1 MAQFF
6 RIHPRNPQPRLIRQ
20 VAEIV
25 RGGGVIVY
33 PTDSLYALGCA
44 IGDKDAMERI
54 RRIRRLEDNHNFT
67 LVSRDLSQVSQ
78 YARIENQ
85 QYRLIRAVTPGPYTF
100 ILPATSEVPRRLQHP
115 KRRTVGL
122 RIPGVPIVQMLLEEL
137 GEPLMSVSLILPD
150 VEHAL
155 TDAGEIR
162 ERLERVVEAVVDGD
176 GSGLEPTTVVEWVE
190 SHPRVTRVGAGDPV
204 PFQ

>member
-33 PTDSLYALGCA
+33 PTDSLFALGCQ
-44 IGDKDAMERI
+44 IGDKEAMERI
-54 RRIRRLEDNHNFT
+54 RRIRRLDDNHNFT

-78 YARIENQ
+78 YAKIENE

-100 ILPATSEVPRRLQHP
+100 VLPATREVPRRLQHP

-137 GEPLMSVSLILPD
+137 GEPLMSVSLILPE

-155 TDAGEIR
+155 TDAEEIR
-162 ERLERVVEAVVDGD
+162 ERLEHVVDAVVDGD
-176 GSGLEPTTVVEWVE
+176 GCGLESTTVVEWVE
-190 SHPRVTRVGAGDPV
+190 SRARVTRIGAGDPA
-204 PFQ
+204 PFY

>member
-1 MAQFF
+1 MAQYFS
-6 RIHPRNPQPRLIRQ
+6 IHPRNPQPRLIRQ

-25 RGGGVIVY
+25 RAGGVIVY

-44 IGDKDAMERI
+44 IGGKEAMERM
-54 RRIRRLEDNHNFT
+54 RRIRRLDENHNFT

-78 YARIENQ
+78 YAKIENP

-100 ILPATSEVPRRLQHP
+100 VLPATSEVPRRLQHP

-122 RIPGVPIVQMLLEEL
+122 RIPGVPIVQMLLQEL
-137 GEPLMSVSLILPD
+137 GEPLMSTSLILPD

-155 TDAGEIR
+155 TDAVEIR
-162 ERLERVVEAVVDGD
+162 ELLERVVDAVVDG
-176 GSGLEPTTVVEWVE
+176 GSCGLEPTTVVEWIGA
-190 SHPRVTRVGAGDPV
+190 HPRVTRVGAGDPK
-204 PFQ
+204 PFE

>member
-1 MAQFF
+1 MAQLF

-25 RGGGVIVY
+25 RAGGVIVY

-44 IGDKDAMERI
+44 LGEKGAMERI
-54 RRIRRLEDNHNFT
+54 RRIRRLDDNHNFT

-78 YARIENQ
+78 YARIENR
-85 QYRLIRAVTPGPYTF
+85 QYRAIRAVTPGPYTF
-100 ILPATSEVPRRLQHP
+100 VLPATSEVPRRLQHP
-115 KRRTVGL
+115 KRRSVGL

-137 GEPLMSVSLILPD
+137 GEPLMSTSLILPD

-155 TDAGEIR
+155 TDAEEIR
-162 ERLERVVEAVVDGD
+162 ERLQHDVDAVVDGD
-176 GSGLEPTTVVEWVE
+176 GCGLEPTTVVDWVA
-190 SHPRVTRVGAGDPV
+190 SQPRVTRVGAGDPA